1 MQVTFDNLPVA
12 QLELKWLPSFYQGW
26 VEHLSIHQC
35 TLKEFIQQIKEIQT
49 FAIATSL
56 IRTENR
62 FLIFFVV
69 YFVLLLLFF
78 FKLFFWRFIFV
89 FLFRQSN
96 LKW

>member
-1 MQVTFDNLPVA
+1 MQVTFDNLPFA
-12 QLELKWLPSFYQGW
+12 QLELKWLPSFCQGW

-62 FLIFFVV
+62 FLLFFVV

-78 FKLFFWRFIFV
+78 FLIIFLTVYFCLFV
-89 FLFRQSN
+89 
-96 LKW
+96 